1 MENMTTPP
9 ATQNTHHECQG
20 CSQCWQQ
27 QQNSLRWTPSVI
39 KCSNCETSTTPLWRR
54 DDGGNTICNACGL
67 YYKLHQVHRPIA
79 MKRNVIKRRKRFN
92 SLPQQI
98 VLPALASSSKH
109 VTGTS
114 QPGEKRYLPDI
125 EEMASKRS
133 KSPTAEPSVDNKHN
147 ILVTALKSIFSM
159 YSDKPSSAYSTLLS
173 NMILDPSDFKSTL
186 EAKREQLE
194 KELELINA
202 LLSQTSEIIKTVESV
217 MSILNLQHQD
227 ENPLTEK
234 NLLASLMMMMATE
247 SKRIPLESSFPSREK
262 LPKFSV

>member
-1 MENMTTPP
+1 
-9 ATQNTHHECQG
+9 
-20 CSQCWQQ
+20 
-27 QQNSLRWTPSVI
+27 
-39 KCSNCETSTTPLWRR
+39 
-54 DDGGNTICNACGL
+54 
-67 YYKLHQVHRPIA
+67 